1 MMEPWCRPVPVTS
14 IEHIGKE
21 VIVGPTDTPEELTA
35 EQLSATDPV
44 VYRDV
49 RKTPVA
55 LRERICAANISRVAR
70 EAKEIRS
77 VIKAFVN
84 QGTVPHAATIAR
96 LQAALEQLEQRA

>member
-1 MMEPWCRPVPVTS
+1 MPSGACDVDRTHRQGGHRRSDRHARRVDRGATERDGS
-14 IEHIGKE
+14 GR
-21 VIVGPTDTPEELTA
+21 
-35 EQLSATDPV
+35 LS
-44 VYRDV
+44 RC